1 VGQDFILQPVF
12 NRLLAAEQR
21 ASKSADEIGAQLA
34 KLPHSQTWISGVFLE
49 LGQATP

>member
-34 KLPHSQTWISGVFLE
+34 KLPHKAAQPQPNVT
-49 LGQATP
+49 